1 MSLKIGDQITLT
13 IHDLAFGGEGVGRL
27 DEFVVFVPFVITGE
41 TVEAEI
47 IEVKKNFARAMLL
60 RVITASP
67 ERVAPECRYFT
78 QCGGCQYQHIDYAAQ
93 LRFKHKQISD
103 LFERV
108 GKISPERVAPVI
120 GCPQPYGYRNRIMIR
135 SQWNGPAKK
144 LEIGFIRAD
153 NNWVQDLDE
162 CKIAEPSLNEQIKQV
177 RANPPPRGGLKFV
190 LRVQAEGWEVPKD
203 SFFQNNFF
211 LLPKLVETVKGFLQ
225 DSGAKHLID
234 LYCGVGFFGIE
245 VAGAV
250 DSFVGVEY
258 DALAIKAARQNA
270 ASRNINNGE
279 FVSAKSEEA
288 LPELLKNFPADNT
301 SVILDPP
308 RKGCWPSLLELL
320 RTTRPAQVIYVSCH
334 PATMARDLNILCA
347 DGVFEL
353 ARVQPLDM
361 FPQTQHVECV
371 ADLRRRN

>member
-1 MSLKIGDQITLT
+1 VSLKLGDKINLT
-13 IHDLAFGGEGVGRL
+13 IHDLAFGGEGVGRVE
-27 DEFVVFVPFVITGE
+27 EFVVFVPFVITGE
-41 TVEAEI
+41 TAEVEI
-47 IEVKKNFARAMLL
+47 TEVKKNFARAKLVRIL
-60 RVITASP
+60 TPAP
-67 ERVAPECRYFT
+67 ERVAPQCQYFT
-78 QCGGCQYQHIDYAAQ
+78 QCGGCQYQHLDYPAQ
-93 LRFKHKQISD
+93 LRMKHKQISD

-108 GKISPERVAPVI
+108 GKISAERIAPVI

-153 NNWVQDLDE
+153 NNFVVDIEE
-162 CKIAEPSLNEQIKQV
+162 CKIAEPPLNDQIQQV

-190 LRVQAEGWEVPKD
+190 LRVQPEGWVVPKD

-211 LLPKLVETVKGFLQ
+211 LLPKLVETVKEFLQ
-225 DSGAKHLID
+225 ASRAQHLID

-245 VAGAV
+245 AAGV
-250 DSFVGVEY
+250 VKSFVGVEY
-258 DALAIKAARQNA
+258 DQLAIRAARENVKL
-270 ASRNINNGE
+270 RNVNNGE
-279 FVSAKSEEA
+279 FISAKSEEA
-288 LPELLKNFPADNT
+288 LPELLKKFPVDETA
-301 SVILDPP
+301 VILDPP

-334 PATMARDLNILCA
+334 PATMARDLNVLCA